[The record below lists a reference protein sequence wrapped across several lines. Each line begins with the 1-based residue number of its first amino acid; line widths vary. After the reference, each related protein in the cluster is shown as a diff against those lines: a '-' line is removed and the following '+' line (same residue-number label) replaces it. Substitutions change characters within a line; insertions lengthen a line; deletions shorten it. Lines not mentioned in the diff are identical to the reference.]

1 MKPGAERREGVGAI
15 AEHVAA
21 DAVGVDEVGADL
33 ALLDGAVAWSQQI
46 ALSSDLEYGERSE
59 RSALPFGESR

>member
-1 MKPGAERREGVGAI
+1 MGHINVTASTSGA
-15 AEHVAA
+15 VAST
-21 DAVGVDEVGADL
+21 L